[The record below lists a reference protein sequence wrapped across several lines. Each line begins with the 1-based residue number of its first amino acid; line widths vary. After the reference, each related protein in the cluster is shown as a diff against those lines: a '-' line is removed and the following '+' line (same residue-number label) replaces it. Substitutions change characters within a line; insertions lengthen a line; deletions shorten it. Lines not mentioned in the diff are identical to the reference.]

1 MTSKITKYA
10 FLCFYAPKMNILWKV
25 QYQNVALRCS
35 KQDRWWENLN
45 FECPV
50 GYSLRV
56 GATPWWSSE
65 QLGDWLGWKKR
76 IWDYRWVFCH
86 DRDTGD
92 LNWWFESGETI
103 KSDKCVCLC
112 CILFAKQQNAASKFL
127 KKAQQS
133 CCRHGNKHTKIF
145 MEFFLL
151 LQTGPINAYSVA
163 TLQHWD
169 LKGSISPRMSP
180 FYF

>member
-1 MTSKITKYA
+1 MHFCVSMHLKWIFCEKSNIKMWHLGVPSKTGGERTW
-10 FLCFYAPKMNILWKV
+10 IL
-25 QYQNVALRCS
+25 NVLW
-35 KQDRWWENLN
+35 DIVWE
-45 FECPV
+45 
-50 GYSLRV
+50 V

-86 DRDTGD
+86 ERDTGD

-112 CILFAKQQNAASKFL
+112 CILFAKQQNVASKFL